1 LNSNEKLDKDLR
13 LNSGTERIDGQE
25 AQFIGLGLRLYFFKA
40 RHVDDDPLIALGSRH
55 GCLNNMLT
63 YDVKRQKYTRAWVH
77 S

>member
-1 LNSNEKLDKDLR
+1 
-13 LNSGTERIDGQE
+13 
-25 AQFIGLGLRLYFFKA
+25 
-40 RHVDDDPLIALGSRH
+40 VDDDPLIALGSRH